1 MREWRENPLGS
12 GVGQLGSSQSC
23 WLWDRC
29 MVKGLHQKLGFALL
43 LREERF
49 ATSACKRPG
58 IGFRTDLIKDCTD
71 SLSARKS
78 KY

>member
-1 MREWRENPLGS
+1 MREEWRDNPLGS
-12 GVGQLGSSQSC
+12 GVGLLGSSRLC

-29 MVKGLHQKLGFALL
+29 MVKGLHQELGFCFAS
-43 LREERF
+43 ERGGEY
-49 ATSACKRPG
+49 TCKLPG

-71 SLSARKS
+71 SLSARNS